1 MKISGIIPLRNA
13 VKLGYPFE
21 LAIRSMALLCDEIV
35 VLVDP
40 AGEDDTLR
48 SILAIGQ
55 DLDGWDMIWNG
66 RDGRRIGRLLCFDPP
81 STGKLVQVVCSSWDM
96 TNHHG
101 HTNCEISVQTAK
113 ALEHATGDWV
123 LSLQADEV
131 LHEAEIEPLR
141 KVIEIADLKGITG
154 IELQRLY
161 FYGSLEKVREDW
173 TLWLLRLFKRGCW
186 KPDVDGAMRFDP
198 TGSQVRMRTD
208 AARMFHYSRIGDPQ
222 QIADRV
228 RNLDRFFHAPEKVKD
243 GELPPYDFSELRKL
257 DTYVV
262 GHEAETDSAARLV
275 TFPIERH
282 PQAAI
287 EYFKQRNNDAIIS

>member
-1 MKISGIIPLRNA
+1 MKITGITLLRNA

-21 LAIRSMALLCDEIV
+21 LAIRSMYALCDEVV

-40 AGEDDTLR
+40 TSEDETMARVRELMDPQRFPGFFPETF
-48 SILAIGQ
+48 AIVES
-55 DLDGWDMIWNG
+55 
-66 RDGRRIGRLLCFDPP
+66 R
-81 STGKLVQVVCSSWDM
+81 WDM
-96 TNHHG
+96 TNHRG
-101 HTNCEISVQTAK
+101 HTNCEISMQTAK

-123 LSLQADEV
+123 LSIQADEV

-141 KVIEIADLKGITG
+141 KVIEIANANGITG

-198 TGSQVRMRTD
+198 IGSQVRMRTE

-243 GELPPYDFSELRKL
+243 GALPPYDFEALRKL

-262 GHEAETDSAARLV
+262 GHESEVEPTARLMN
-275 TFPIERH
+275 FPIECH
-282 PQAAI
+282 PKAAL
-287 EYFKQRNNDAIIS
+287 EYFTDKGQ

>member
-1 MKISGIIPLRNA
+1 MKISGLMILRNA
-13 VKLGYPFE
+13 VKLGYPFR
-21 LAIRSMALLCDEIV
+21 LAIESMRPLCDDIV
-35 VLVDP
+35 ISWDP
-40 AGEDDTLR
+40 TSEDETGSQVWDIVR
-48 SILAIGQ
+48 SGS
-55 DLDGWDMIWNG
+55 M
-66 RDGRRIGRLLCFDPP
+66 
-81 STGKLVQVVCSSWDM
+81 STAMQPATQFRVMESEWDM
-96 TNHHG
+96 TNHRG
-101 HTNCEISVQTAK
+101 HSNCEISIQTAQ
-113 ALEHATGDWV
+113 ALEGATGDWV

-131 LHEAEIEPLR
+131 LHEAEIAPLR
-141 KVIEIADLKGITG
+141 KVIEIADSKGITG

-198 TGSQVRMRTD
+198 IGQQIRMRTE

-243 GELPPYDFSELRKL
+243 GELPPYDFKALRKL

-262 GHEAETDSAARLV
+262 GHESEAEPAARLMN
-275 TFPIERH
+275 FPIECH
-282 PQAAI
+282 PKAAL
-287 EYFKQRNNDAIIS
+287 EYFTDKGK